1 MEEVSIRT
9 VQLHSQVVLIC
20 GVVHVVHVMFYV
32 YRMILNETKINCTRL
47 SLKFCVRS
55 RTSQHFPGE
64 VPHSAGAVLTESF

>member
-32 YRMILNETKINCTRL
+32 YRMILNETKINCRHL
-47 SLKFCVRS
+47 SLYLCVWS
-55 RTSQHFPGE
+55 VKNLPTTP
-64 VPHSAGAVLTESF
+64 